1 MSHCTL
7 SLLYRL
13 YPTNCVK
20 GDGSL
25 ELKQIIYSDTILLD
39 ANFKKRSEVFR
50 YFADTLYEAKLIS
63 DKQDFIDGL
72 NNKEE
77 EISTAIGYQIAIP
90 HIQSKSILYPIVSFV
105 RGKHE
110 IDWENEEKSRVKLIF
125 LIAVP
130 QNLINEHIQILAALS
145 QKLMK
150 EEIRV
155 RLLTM
160 EQPDEIYE
168 ILT

>member
-1 MSHCTL
+1 
-7 SLLYRL
+7 
-13 YPTNCVK
+13 
-20 GDGSL
+20 L
-25 ELKQIIYSDTILLD
+25 ELKEIIYSNTILLD
-39 ANFKKRSEVFR
+39 ADFQKRSEVFS
-50 YFADTLYEAKLIS
+50 YFADTLYEANLIV
-63 DKQDFIDGL
+63 DKQDLIDGL
-72 NNKEE
+72 NQKEK

-90 HIQSKSILYPIVSFV
+90 HIQSKSVLYPIVSFV

-110 IDWENEEKSRVKLIF
+110 IDWENEEKSLVKLIF

-130 QNLINEHIQILAALS
+130 ETLINEHIQILAALS

-150 EEIRV
+150 EEVRV

-160 EQPDEIYE
+160 KKPEEIYD